1 MISFS
6 VGCVTRFMVWVQVL
20 TYFLQELGTVVLSGI
35 GVRSLVYVPGL
46 TSAVVTHD
54 HELDTRCDLVWVATD
69 DQRILFYSA
78 SDPERG
84 HEVGR
89 LVLPHNILAMVYHM
103 SQVMSFDWKFINHE
117 LRLVTCTGSQLKF

>member
-1 MISFS
+1 M
-6 VGCVTRFMVWVQVL
+6 
-20 TYFLQELGTVVLSGI
+20 VLSGI
-35 GVRSLVYVPGL
+35 GVKSIVYVPGL

-103 SQVMSFDWKFINHE
+103 SQVRKFEFKCPYDIN
-117 LRLVTCTGSQLKF
+117 LNLKLVCFHHFCSLFVFGKL